1 MKAILSQELSYSAAM
16 LAMNMALLW
25 SCGLYLIFSEKKR
38 EMGRMT
44 GLVVNV
50 VLSVI
55 FLIAISTVA
64 YIAHR
69 NGYSNIVAIFAL
81 LMALAILGV
90 RLVRISDT
98 NKKPALAMLLMLG
111 WMVGML
117 YVTMISRIGE
127 ESGPDININPFLA
140 FEGVIESSYLIRHAL
155 LNVALFMPLGV
166 ILRAMEKENAE
177 HQAQLKREKEAAQ
190 AQAERLQAKALVM
203 KANCGGQDKLF
214 GSITAQDIVSA
225 VSEQFGETI
234 DKKAVKLDEPI
245 RKLGSYVLSVKL
257 HPEVKAKL
265 KVQIDKKE
273 D

>member
-1 MKAILSQELSYSAAM
+1 MQVILLKDVPKVGKKGELCRVSDGYGRNCL
-16 LAMNMALLW
+16 LARGFAE
-25 SCGLYLIFSEKKR
+25 IASE
-38 EMGRMT
+38 GR
-44 GLVVNV
+44 
-50 VLSVI
+50 
-55 FLIAISTVA
+55 
-64 YIAHR
+64 
-69 NGYSNIVAIFAL
+69 
-81 LMALAILGV
+81 
-90 RLVRISDT
+90 
-98 NKKPALAMLLMLG
+98 
-111 WMVGML
+111 
-117 YVTMISRIGE
+117 
-127 ESGPDININPFLA
+127 
-140 FEGVIESSYLIRHAL
+140 
-155 LNVALFMPLGV
+155 
-166 ILRAMEKENAE
+166 LRAMEKENAE